1 MKASIWRIILGAA
14 GVIGIVAMLVRG

>member
-1 MKASIWRIILGAA
+1 MKASIWRFILGTA